1 MEIHDISTFLPYFEK
16 VRERTMGLVR
26 VTPPDKLEWSCRGGA
41 FTIGDLFRHIA
52 ATERWVFVEG
62 VLGRPSL
69 YAGCGKELSD
79 GYDNILAYMERLH
92 AESVEILSQ
101 LTPDDLNRKGLS
113 PGGVLISAWKLLRA
127 MVEHEAHHRG
137 QIYVYLGMLGVTAPP
152 LYGLT
157 SEQLREKSG
166 TR

>member
-1 MEIHDISTFLPYFEK
+1 MEVRDISTFLPYFEK
-16 VRERTMGLVR
+16 VRERTMGLAR
-26 VTPPDKLEWSCRGGA
+26 VTPPDKLEWSCRSGA

-62 VLGRPSL
+62 VLGRPSR
-69 YAGCGKELSD
+69 YAGCGKELAD

-92 AESVEILSQ
+92 AESVEMLSQ
-101 LTPDDLNRKGLS
+101 LTPVDLNGKGLS
-113 PGGVLISAWKLLRA
+113 PGGVPISAWKLLRA
-127 MVEHEAHHRG
+127 MVEHETHHRG

-157 SEQLREKSG
+157 SEQLREKSAL
-166 TR
+166 